1 MGQNRAISVKGSA
14 KLTGTPDWVVI
25 VFNVESESYY
35 YEECTEMLAK
45 RTDILKKELMSL
57 GIEDK
62 NIKTFHFDIDT
73 GFDFAEGRRIFRG
86 YKASHAEG

>member
-35 YEECTEMLAK
+35 YEECAEMLAE
-45 RTDILKKELMSL
+45 RTGILKKELISL
-57 GIEDK
+57 GIENENPK
-62 NIKTFHFDIDT
+62 PFILTSTPSSIGLTEGVSSGDT
-73 GFDFAEGRRIFRG
+73 RLPT
-86 YKASHAEG
+86 S